1 MKKKKY
7 LKTIKKI
14 LIKDMKKNVKNNNL
28 DLIKSEILD
37 SLNYIKFVNIIEKK
51 FKMEFN
57 LDDLSKLKKFT
68 INSISIFLEKNNK

>member
-7 LKTIKKI
+7 LKTVKKI
-14 LIKDMKKNVKNNNL
+14 LIQDMKKNVKNNNL